1 MLATSKEPNEGDRTI
16 ELLLMQKFNAMR
28 KGGTKNDMEVAKEA
42 QRRLGKF
49 RPEEVLNILYKLQ
62 STETY
67 YSKLVKREIR
77 NYRT

>member
-1 MLATSKEPNEGDRTI
+1 MSVIPNMPIERDRTI